1 MVYAGPAGVIGGERD
16 YSVGGEPSGV
26 LENPLD
32 WPFMA
37 VAAGLV
43 ILFAT
48 AIRILCR
55 HACWSHFSIAVN
67 RSVTGLTTAAVVL
80 IGCSLSLPGSFWGGL
95 ALLWGLVAAEEYWT
109 WKAVVQGGPPCRRQ
123 TGLLPHAV
131 RRRTAA
137 VLENTHF
144 SPPPPALAAPA
155 TMEAESCGLPAGVLQ
170 QLVRNRVPDGTES
183 LSGWVRASLAA
194 GQRTASVHVAFAP
207 PFPRAPSFDVAQQEG
222 EPARIKVVQLLPY
235 GARLDFEA
243 PSTKPVGRGT
253 RASFHRRNC
262 CCPTGQSELTQ
273 IIHGPTPTRSV
284 SEDCIITYLAYAS
297 GWC

>member
-1 MVYAGPAGVIGGERD
+1 
-16 YSVGGEPSGV
+16 
-26 LENPLD
+26 
-32 WPFMA
+32 MA

-43 ILFAT
+43 ILFAS

-194 GQRTASVHVAFAP
+194 GQRTASVHVAFCP

-235 GARLDFEA
+235 GARLDLKLLRPSLSAVELVLRFTAGTAAA
-243 PSTKPVGRGT
+243 PPAK
-253 RASFHRRNC
+253 AN
-262 CCPTGQSELTQ
+262 
-273 IIHGPTPTRSV
+273 
-284 SEDCIITYLAYAS
+284 
-297 GWC
+297 